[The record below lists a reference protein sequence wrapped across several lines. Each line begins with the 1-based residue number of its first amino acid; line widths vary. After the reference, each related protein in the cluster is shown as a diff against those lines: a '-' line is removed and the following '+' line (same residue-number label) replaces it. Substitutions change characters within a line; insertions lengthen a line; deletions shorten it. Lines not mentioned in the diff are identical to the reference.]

1 MMYSRYTNEIQR
13 PQIQAILFL
22 CIILLLGF
30 LGGCGGGT
38 QGTGGIAIE
47 GRLLKTDGTGLPDT
61 TVTVAQTGD
70 STTTDL
76 NGSFSLTTTVVG
88 DTSLLLENSTLSTE
102 VAIGALS
109 TNAASVRVTI
119 SVNEDDNSGA
129 VDEIEIE
136 ERDDDREDGNGGS
149 NSGSNDDDDDDDDSS
164 SSESNDHDDDESEDN
179 DDGSENEQEDDDGE
193 DDYNDGNESSNSGNS
208 GSNNGESE
216 NNESGN
222 GNPISSCDDEDP
234 TGPISEVSTSSITV
248 GGITFIINTETRI
261 EDANEDPISVGA
273 LNTGLLVRVQGECE
287 NESLI
292 AERIRI
298 TE

>member
-1 MMYSRYTNEIQR
+1 MMYSQYTNEIQR

-47 GRLLKTDGTGLPDT
+47 GRILKADGTGLPDT

-70 STTTDL
+70 STTTDP
-76 NGSFSLTTTVVG
+76 NGSFSLTTSVVG

-109 TNAASVRVTI
+109 TNTASVRVTI
-119 SVNEDDNSGA
+119 SVNEDDNSGS
-129 VDEIEIE
+129 VNEIEIE
-136 ERDDDREDGNGGS
+136 ERDDDSENNSSGS
-149 NSGSNDDDDDDDDSS
+149 NSGSNDDDDDDDDDSS
-164 SSESNDHDDDESEDN
+164 SSESNDDDDDESEDN
-179 DDGSENEQEDDDGE
+179 DDGSENEEEDDEGEDDD
-193 DDYNDGNESSNSGNS
+193 NDVNESSNSGNS
-208 GSNNGESE
+208 GSNNGES
-216 NNESGN
+216 GN
-222 GNPISSCDDEDP
+222 GNQASSCEDEDL
-234 TGPISEVSTSSITV
+234 TGPITEVSTSSITV

-273 LNTGLLVRVQGECE
+273 LSAGMLVRVQGECE